1 VRDPTSGESPRADP
15 KEKGDKTMTDRR
27 TRLLTFAAAALISLM
42 LPALASAQQR
52 PWWDRDDNNGRGDY
66 GRNQPG
72 RISDFDRRRLR
83 ELARRIND
91 RARDFDRSVDRALD
105 HSRLDGTRREDHIN
119 NDVQDFRRAAE
130 RFRDRAGEGNNIN
143 RSADEARQLLDA
155 AAHVGTYINRLRFD
169 GRVRS
174 DWMQI
179 RADLRTVA
187 DIYGFRLADFNDD
200 YGHGRRDDDYGRGRR
215 DDYGRRWPRN

>member
-1 VRDPTSGESPRADP
+1 
-15 KEKGDKTMTDRR
+15 MTDRR

-52 PWWDRDDNNGRGDY
+52 PWWGHDRNDEHRHDRDDDRGRGH
-66 GRNQPG
+66 QPG
-72 RISDFDRRRLR
+72 RLTDFERRRLR
-83 ELARRIND
+83 EIARRIDD
-91 RARDFDRSVDRALD
+91 RARDFDRSVDRLLD
-105 HSRLDGTRREDHIN
+105 RSRLDGTRREDHIN
-119 NDVQDFRRAAE
+119 NDVEDFRRAAA
-130 RFRDRAGEGNNIN
+130 RFRDRAGEGNSLN
-143 RSADEARQLLDA
+143 RSADEARQLLDT

-169 GRVRS
+169 ARVRS

-187 DIYGFRLADFNDD
+187 DIYGFRLADF
-200 YGHGRRDDDYGRGRR
+200 GDYGRGRR